1 MDKIVIKDF
10 EFFGYFGVFEPEKE
24 LGQKFVFDFELNFPI
39 QEAAKKNDLQKTIH
53 YGELLYKLEDKFKNE
68 KYDLIETVA
77 EKFAEFILLEY
88 KFLQSVKIRVKKPWA
103 PIHRSLDT
111 VYIEIE
117 RNWNQAFISFG
128 SNMGNKKDNIS
139 KALSLLENDKIIIN
153 KISTL
158 VETKPWGYLEQDD
171 FLNGVCEI
179 KTLLD
184 PTELMDYL
192 LAIEKELKR
201 ERKVK
206 WGPRIIDLDIIFF
219 NDYITEEEHVILPH
233 PRMHLRDFVLIPLNE
248 IAPYKIHPLY
258 KQRVFELLDNLQ
270 VKDFS

>member
-10 EFFGYFGVFEPEKE
+10 EFFGYFGVFESEKQ
-24 LGQKFVFDFELNFPI
+24 LGQKFVFDFELNFSV
-39 QEAAKKNDLQKTIH
+39 QEAAKKNDLQKTVH
-53 YGELLYKLEDKFKNE
+53 YGELLYKLEERFKDE

-88 KFLQSVKIRVKKPWA
+88 KFLKSVKIRVKKPWA
-103 PIHRSLDT
+103 PVHRSLDT

-117 RNWNQAFISFG
+117 RKWNQAFIAFG
-128 SNMGNKKDNIS
+128 SNMGNKKENIS
-139 KALSLLENDKIIIN
+139 KALNLLESDQTTVI
-153 KISTL
+153 KISKL
-158 VETKPWGYLEQDD
+158 IETKPWGYLDQDD

-179 KTLLD
+179 KTILEPD
-184 PTELMDYL
+184 ELMNTL
-192 LAIEKELKR
+192 LFIESELKR
-201 ERKVK
+201 ERKIK

-219 NDYITEEEHVILPH
+219 NDYLSEDEHIILPH

-258 KQRVFELLDNLQ
+258 KKRVFELLENLQ
-270 VKDFS
+270 A